1 VDPTLIQEAP
11 FLFVYQP
18 ALLMNGSWGEIV
30 VAFGSALIGITA
42 LSAAVA
48 GHMFGPPVVAP
59 APVPHH
65 GVAGR
70 HQSAR
75 GGVPGHERGVAGLH
89 GVGRSTATPGAD
101 SGRQRG
107 HADRRDGTGAARVRP
122 RLAWV
127 LSRLLGAG

>member
-48 GHMFGPPVVAP
+48 GHMFGPLSWPRRLFFITVSLAAISPHVAVSLATSVVLLASMAWDARQRRPAP
-59 APVPHH
+59 AAAVN
-65 GVAGR
+65 A
-70 HQSAR
+70 
-75 GGVPGHERGVAGLH
+75 
-89 GVGRSTATPGAD
+89 ATPTD
-101 SGRQRG
+101 V
-107 HADRRDGTGAARVRP
+107 TGPGPPV
-122 RLAWV
+122 
-127 LSRLLGAG
+127 

>member
-48 GHMFGPPVVAP
+48 RQRRP
-59 APVPHH
+59 AAAAAVN
-65 GVAGR
+65 A
-70 HQSAR
+70 
-75 GGVPGHERGVAGLH
+75 
-89 GVGRSTATPGAD
+89 ATPTD
-101 SGRQRG
+101 V
-107 HADRRDGTGAARVRP
+107 TGPGPSV
-122 RLAWV
+122 
-127 LSRLLGAG
+127 